1 PTSSYIGGPGSSG
14 ARANPAEA
22 RRTAQEGPGALNS
35 QGTPFQGMNGGQKTG
50 TPASIGTTGS
60 SQGVGLNTI
69 PGSSQG
75 VGNNTPSVSSQ
86 SGGSNTTAGGASRR
100 TGTQN
105 PERTSSPGVDNGR
118 ARGVTGGAASSASP
132 TSSYIGGPGSS
143 GARANPAEAR
153 RTAQEGPGALNSQGT
168 PFQGMNGGHTT
179 GTPAFTSASRSSQG
193 IGINTTPGSS
203 QSGGSNT
210 VAGGTSRATGTE
222 GPSQGSVGGQAR
234 GVTGSAMRSATP
246 ASSYIGGPGS
256 SGARAN
262 PAEAQRMSQRSPG
275 ALNSQGTLF
284 QGMNGGRPSGTPVS
298 AGTSGASQRVG
309 THTAPVGK
317 TTQNRENASSRGTDS
332 EQARGVTARAAPSV
346 SSGSPFIGGPG
357 SSSARANPAQSRL
370 TAQSGPGALNSQGTP
385 FQGMNGGRI
394 AGAALRGNSTQTAA
408 TKSPRTAPDGSETIN
423 DLSLQRGIAGEQTRG
438 VTTNSAPSATT
449 RSSSI
454 GGAGSSID
462 PANPT
467 EVRRSNQDVP
477 GQLNRQG
484 TYWQGLDGKQ
494 ASKMTPEK
502 MNNSS
507 SFIGS
512 RGSSQAMPNFNGVS
526 KTTVKK

>member
-1 PTSSYIGGPGSSG
+1 NPAEARRTAQGGPGILNSQGTPFQGMNGGQTTGTPASTSTSRSSQGVGINTAPGGTSRSTGSQNPDRTLSQGSDSGQARGVTGEAAPSASTASSYIGGPGSSG

-22 RRTAQEGPGALNS
+22 RRTAQKGTGALNS
-35 QGTPFQGMNGGQKTG
+35 QGTPFQGMNGGQ
-50 TPASIGTTGS
+50 
-60 SQGVGLNTI
+60 
-69 PGSSQG
+69 
-75 VGNNTPSVSSQ
+75 
-86 SGGSNTTAGGASRR
+86 
-100 TGTQN
+100 
-105 PERTSSPGVDNGR
+105 
-118 ARGVTGGAASSASP
+118 
-132 TSSYIGGPGSS
+132 
-143 GARANPAEAR
+143 
-153 RTAQEGPGALNSQGT
+153 
-168 PFQGMNGGHTT
+168 TT

-193 IGINTTPGSS
+193 IAINTTPGSS

-332 EQARGVTARAAPSV
+332 KQARGVSARAAPSV

-357 SSSARANPAQSRL
+357 SSGARANPAQARR
-370 TAQSGPGALNSQGTP
+370 TTQSGPGALNSLGTP

-394 AGAALRGNSTQTAA
+394 AGAALRGNSMQTAA
-408 TKSPRTAPDGSETIN
+408 TKSPRTAPDGSETMN